1 MQDLSKI
8 VTDWLVYHLLDAL
21 DQGQQAITRS
31 NTWSAKTNFYHT
43 PQQIGKHRVSTD
55 TTVRGRAR
63 DYKCY
68 FRYHFLHSLAL
79 FTVQFSSVPKITAAL
94 FIAGQLLFCVP
105 AYSNGLGF
113 VAIDDPKLYA
123 MPFGGTSFMIGWA
136 SHAL

>member
-1 MQDLSKI
+1 MSDPTFSNIDFKNKMA
-8 VTDWLVYHLLDAL
+8 LVC
-21 DQGQQAITRS
+21 
-31 NTWSAKTNFYHT
+31 
-43 PQQIGKHRVSTD
+43 
-55 TTVRGRAR
+55 TTL
-63 DYKCY
+63 KSY

-105 AYSNGLGF
+105 AYSNGLGV

-123 MPFGGTSFMIGWA
+123 MPFGGTSFMVGWA

>member
-1 MQDLSKI
+1 MSNAKFIKNCHRLAGLSLAGCVGLGATGHHK
-8 VTDWLVYHLLDAL
+8 V
-21 DQGQQAITRS
+21 
-31 NTWSAKTNFYHT
+31 
-43 PQQIGKHRVSTD
+43 KHIEAYIWTILKS
-55 TTVRGRAR
+55 
-63 DYKCY
+63 Y

-123 MPFGGTSFMIGWA
+123 MPFGGTSFMVGWA